1 MILLKSIH
9 QKRTNTLN
17 KGHSINNSLI
27 PIQGTNQINLNID
40 DKGNYFGF
48 YGYSFSNL
56 FQVEI
61 ANIGAF
67 NNINLDKNDE
77 FKSLRNTYMGRQN
90 FNNRF
95 GGTLN
100 FLSPSR
106 GDDFWLSKRITLGRD
121 QKSNQGYLFSE
132 LLSTFMISP
141 KTALNINP
149 KLSWSGIKTISG
161 IGLGINYQLTN
172 RIQLIPELN
181 FNFSSKNYLNQL

>member
-1 MILLKSIH
+1 MH
-9 QKRTNTLN
+9 
-17 KGHSINNSLI
+17 KGHSVNNSLI
-27 PIQGTNQINLNID
+27 PLQGTNQINLNID
-40 DKGNYFGF
+40 NKGNYFGF

-100 FLSPSR
+100 FLSPSS
-106 GDDFWLSKRITLGRD
+106 DDFWLSKRITLGRD

-172 RIQLIPELN
+172 KIQLIPELN
-181 FNFSSKNYLNQL
+181 YNFLVKLP